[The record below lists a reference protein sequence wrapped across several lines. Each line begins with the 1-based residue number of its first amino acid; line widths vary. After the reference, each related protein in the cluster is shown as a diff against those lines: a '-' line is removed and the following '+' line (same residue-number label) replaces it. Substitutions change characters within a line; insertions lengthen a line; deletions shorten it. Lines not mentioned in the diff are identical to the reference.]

1 MMVPDLILARDAA
14 IGVTAGWLAGLVH
27 FSSLWWNTR
36 LLVTERAGK
45 ALVVQLARLT
55 LAAGTLAVLAWLGA
69 VALLAG
75 ALGFLLARQLLLRRF
90 GGSQ

>member
-1 MMVPDLILARDAA
+1 MIHDLILARDAA
-14 IGVTAGWLAGLVH
+14 IGLTAGLLAGLIH

-36 LLVTERAGK
+36 LLVSRHAGK
-45 ALVVQLARLT
+45 ALVLQLARLA
-55 LAAGTLAVLAWLGA
+55 LAAGTLAALTWLGA

-75 ALGFLLARQLLLRRF
+75 ALGFLLARQLLLRRL

>member
-1 MMVPDLILARDAA
+1 MMLPDPILARDAA
-14 IGVTAGWLAGLVH
+14 IGLTAGLLAGLVH

-36 LLVTERAGK
+36 LLITEGAGK
-45 ALVVQLARLT
+45 ALAMQLARLT
-55 LAAGTLAVLAWLGA
+55 VATGALAMLAWIGA

-75 ALGFLLARQLLLRRF
+75 AVGFLVARQLLLQRF